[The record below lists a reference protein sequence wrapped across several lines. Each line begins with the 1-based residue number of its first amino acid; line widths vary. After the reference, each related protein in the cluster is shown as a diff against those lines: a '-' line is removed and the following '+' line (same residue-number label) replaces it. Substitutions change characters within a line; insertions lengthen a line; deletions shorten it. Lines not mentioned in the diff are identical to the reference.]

1 MSAARIE
8 KLKSF
13 ADEHPNGGFEWT
25 GYDLQ
30 DAIEIAKSSAPFA
43 AEMAYI
49 APTAPITPRS
59 RYNFPSEDYVKR
71 TILEELGVLTQI
83 NGTQKSKHGQIAWIM
98 KGVCPFHRRV
108 HTHQNW
114 VLCEG
119 RKGQPCFARCMKP
132 LKRFTQT
139 VHYPTKTIGDLE
151 LELPQEK
158 YEDRVY

>member
-1 MSAARIE
+1 MSASRIE
-8 KLKSF
+8 KLNSF
-13 ADEHPNGGFEWT
+13 KDNHPNGGFEWT
-25 GYDLQ
+25 GYDLA
-30 DAIEIAKSSAPFA
+30 DALEIAKIVPSFA
-43 AEMAYI
+43 AAMAYM
-49 APTAPITPRS
+49 APDTPITPRS

-71 TILEELGVLTQI
+71 TVLEELGVLAQI
-83 NGTQKSKHGQIAWIM
+83 NGTSRSKHGQIAWIM